1 MHAYRISI
9 SNSSTTISCD
19 GGRFIVD
26 IYLHKTMRCVSPYM
40 YEPTRQNFEQN
51 EEGNSNSGNR
61 LAGDVLDWCQ
71 CTQCVKMVLE
81 KEL

>member
-1 MHAYRISI
+1 
-9 SNSSTTISCD
+9 
-19 GGRFIVD
+19 
-26 IYLHKTMRCVSPYM
+26 MRCVSPYM

-71 CTQCVKMVLE
+71 STQCVKMVLE